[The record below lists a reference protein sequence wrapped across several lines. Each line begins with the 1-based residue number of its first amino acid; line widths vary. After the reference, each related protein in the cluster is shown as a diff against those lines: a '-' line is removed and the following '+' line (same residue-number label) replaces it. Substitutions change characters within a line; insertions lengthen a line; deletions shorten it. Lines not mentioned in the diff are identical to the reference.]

1 MMIEPFVAETIRRA
15 LMEDAGN
22 GDITS
27 QLTIPEHSRSE
38 AVLIAKEPFV
48 LAGMPYVQEVFAQ
61 VDPAVKMKIFKKEGK
76 AVRSGDVLAE
86 LSGVTRSL
94 LLGERVALNIL
105 QRISGI
111 ATLTNSFVSKVKAFP
126 ARITDTRKTSPGL
139 RVFEK
144 YGVRMGGGWNHRFG
158 LSDGVLIKD
167 NHIAASGDISQA
179 VARARTAHHLLKIEV
194 EVASLEELREAISAG
209 ADVIMLDNMGLEE
222 IRRAVAI
229 NRKQALLEVSG
240 GVSLDTVEAIA
251 ATGVDIISVGALT
264 HSARAVDIS
273 MKIRKKG

>member
-1 MMIEPFVAETIRRA
+1 MTVDLFVAGTIRRA
-15 LMEDAGN
+15 LMEDAGC

-27 QLTIPEHSRSE
+27 QLTISEDSHSH
-38 AVLIAKEPFV
+38 AVFVAKESFV

-61 VDPAVKMKIFKKEGK
+61 VDPAVEIEVFKKEGSK
-76 AVRSGDVLAE
+76 VKSGSVLAE
-86 LSGVTRSL
+86 LSGKTRSL

-105 QRISGI
+105 QRVSGI
-111 ATLTNSFVSKVKAFP
+111 ATLTSSYVSNVKSKYVK
-126 ARITDTRKTSPGL
+126 ITDTRKTSPGL
-139 RVFEK
+139 RALEK

-167 NHIAASGDISQA
+167 NHIAASGGVGKA
-179 VARARTAHHLLKIEV
+179 VALARKAHHLLKIEV
-194 EVASLEELREAISAG
+194 EVTTLDELREALGAG
-209 ADVIMLDNMGLEE
+209 ADVIMLDNMGLDE
-222 IRRAVAI
+222 IRSAVEI
-229 NRKQALLEVSG
+229 NRKRALLEVSG
-240 GVSLDTVEAIA
+240 GVSLDTVEQIA